1 MKKLDRL
8 AYKYGVSFIKHGR
21 KALAFLLFS
30 AISAATVFTALGY
43 GASQSIANRETIFWR
58 EAVIAKL
65 PESCAVCGNGE
76 GRPYHAPVLVN
87 LSTGEIGEMRIYDPD
102 LPRSDFNIAPI
113 QQTGTFSF
121 ARYAGLTG
129 IKDTCS
135 HTSRVEIPEK
145 LEPMNMEHFCRE
157 CRAILAKTASEG
169 FVLLDLFD
177 LKEIKA
183 YAVIEGTEH
192 TIRDYAVTVY
202 WDDETYAYEAAWNR
216 PYPEVGS
223 DF

>member
-8 AYKYGVSFIKHGR
+8 AYKYGVSFIKNGK
-21 KALAFLLFS
+21 KAIAILLFS
-30 AISAATVFTALGY
+30 AIAAATVFSALGY
-43 GASQSIANRETIFWR
+43 GAARKLTDRKTAFWR
-58 EAVIAKL
+58 EAVIAEL
-65 PESCAVCGNGE
+65 PKCCAVCGNGE
-76 GRPYHAPVLVN
+76 GSRYHAPVLVN

-135 HTSRVEIPEK
+135 HTSSVEIPKK

-183 YAVIEGTEH
+183 YAVVEGTEY

-202 WDDETYAYEAAWNR
+202 WDDATDGLTL
-216 PYPEVGS
+216 EVRGEMEGLTFV
-223 DF
+223 D